1 MNFFTTKEDEIVL
14 FNELKKN
21 DCLIMKERLDNG
33 NIVYITDYS
42 MINDLDYKLLISK
55 NKPKLVL
62 SRGKFINELDSEI
75 LELARTKI
83 ISTNKTMW
91 PGRFWVETSA

>member
-1 MNFFTTKEDEIVL
+1 MGRQIEFFATKEDEVVL

-55 NKPKLVL
+55 NEPKLL
-62 SRGKFINELDSEI
+62 FSI
-75 LELARTKI
+75 LL
-83 ISTNKTMW
+83 
-91 PGRFWVETSA
+91 